1 MKNNPPSSE
10 FEHKDKCPSCGSPC
24 NIHTDLDDNDECN
37 ECRNQIDGLEMGQI
51 IPKEEPKQ
59 GTIKQSVVEWQHDEL
74 MRINFEYATQKI
86 TPRDFQE
93 QTKKTLE
100 QAKEMEEER
109 RGCNE
114 VDMLNIIQKFGF
126 DYTYNYRGEKTIYEW
141 IPEWFEEY
149 KRLNK
154 QFKKKI
160 RL

>member
-93 QTKKTLE
+93 QTKK
-100 QAKEMEEER
+100 
-109 RGCNE
+109 NS
-114 VDMLNIIQKFGF
+114 
-126 DYTYNYRGEKTIYEW
+126 
-141 IPEWFEEY
+141 
-149 KRLNK
+149 
-154 QFKKKI
+154 
-160 RL
+160 